1 MKGAPAGDTRLRL
14 LSAGAAKGVA
24 EALQDAYFA
33 VSGCAIAATFGAVGA
48 IREALDD
55 GAPCDVIVL
64 SAAMIDALA
73 DEGRVIGGTVR
84 ALGRVPTAIA
94 VRAGE
99 PLPAIGDAAAL
110 RASLLAAGNIFV
122 PDPERA
128 TAGIH
133 FAKVLRALGIYD
145 SVAAALRPF
154 PNGAIAMRALAA
166 STEHGN
172 IGCTQATEIRYTS
185 GVSLAGPLPPQFAL
199 ATLYAAA
206 VMRDARDPDAA
217 RRWVEMLTGPESRE
231 LRVAGGFEP

>member
-1 MKGAPAGDTRLRL
+1 MKGPPAGDTRLRL
-14 LSAGAAKGVA
+14 LSAGAAKGVVD
-24 EALQDAYFA
+24 ALQDACFA
-33 VSGCAIAATFGAVGA
+33 ISGCAIAATFGAVGA

-64 SAAMIDALA
+64 SATMIDALA
-73 DEGRVIGGTVR
+73 DEGRLIGG
-84 ALGRVPTAIA
+84 VPTAIA

-99 PLPAIGDAAAL
+99 PLPNIGDAAAL

-154 PNGAIAMRALAA
+154 PSGAIAMRALAA

-199 ATLYAAA
+199 ATVYAAA

-231 LRVAGGFEP
+231 LRMAGGFEP